1 MLNSLDDLN
10 GKTVVVTG
18 ASGYIGTALVD
29 SLVERSC
36 NVIRV
41 SRSPLLPQ
49 MKTRSINA
57 DVRSEGL
64 WTEIIASADVI
75 YHLAGNTSVYSA
87 HNNPAES
94 LNSTLLP
101 LNHLIKAAYDQQ
113 RKPRVVFASTA
124 TVYGLT
130 GLPFVNE
137 DTAPRPITVYD
148 MHKLFAEQQLALAT
162 EQGILQGVSLRL
174 ANVYGPSE
182 SCSFAIE
189 RGVLNSIAMRAMAGK
204 DLYIF
209 GDGNYLRDYV
219 YISDV
224 VSAFLLAGI
233 SSNIE
238 GQSFNIASGNGTTL
252 REAFETVTKITN
264 RLTGKIVS
272 VHSAPWPPT
281 ASLIE
286 FRNFVGDSEKYTAAT
301 NWRPAIAFERGVE
314 ILLSNYLNLR
324 SE

>member
-1 MLNSLDDLN
+1 MQNSLDNLN

-18 ASGYIGTALVD
+18 ASGYIGAALVD

-41 SRSPLLPQ
+41 SRSSLKPRV
-49 MKTRSINA
+49 KTRSVNA
-57 DVRSEGL
+57 DVRSDGL
-64 WTEIIASADVI
+64 WNEIIASADII

-87 HNNPAES
+87 ENNPAES
-94 LNSTLLP
+94 LKSTLLP
-101 LNHLIKAAYDQQ
+101 LNHLIKAAHEQQ

-124 TVYGLT
+124 TVYGVT
-130 GLPFVNE
+130 GLPFVTE
-137 DTAPRPITVYD
+137 DITPRPITVYD

-182 SCSFAIE
+182 SCSFAAD
-189 RGVLNSIAMRAMAGK
+189 RGVLNSIAMRAMAGI
-204 DLYIF
+204 DLNIF

-219 YISDV
+219 YISDI

-238 GQSFNIASGNGTTL
+238 GQSFNIASGNGRTI
-252 REAFETVTKITN
+252 REAFETVSKIAN
-264 RLTGKIVS
+264 RLTGKFIS
-272 VHSAPWPPT
+272 VNSAPWPPT

-286 FRNFVGDSEKYTAAT
+286 FRNFVGDSEKYAAAT

-314 ILLSNYLNLR
+314 ILLSKYLN
-324 SE
+324 